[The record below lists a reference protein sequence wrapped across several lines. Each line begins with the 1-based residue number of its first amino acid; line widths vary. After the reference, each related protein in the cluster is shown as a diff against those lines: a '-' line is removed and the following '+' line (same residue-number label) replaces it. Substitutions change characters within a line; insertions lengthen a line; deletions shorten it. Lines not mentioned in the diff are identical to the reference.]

1 MTDLFTPPHTPNSHP
16 IAMEP
21 ARAAAR
27 ERWIRAP
34 KGERT
39 ARLQELRSLTIEALI
54 WNREARNG

>member
-1 MTDLFTPPHTPNSHP
+1 MTPDFRPHP

-27 ERWIRAP
+27 ERWARAP

-39 ARLQELRSLTIEALI
+39 ARLRELRDLTTEALI
-54 WNREARNG
+54 WDRSRRDG

>member
-1 MTDLFTPPHTPNSHP
+1 MTDLFTPPSSPKSHP

-27 ERWIRAP
+27 ERWIRAQ
-34 KGERT
+34 KGQRK
-39 ARLQELRSLTIEALI
+39 ARWKDLRDVTTEALI

>member
-1 MTDLFTPPHTPNSHP
+1 MTPDFRPHP

-27 ERWIRAP
+27 ERWARAP

-39 ARLQELRSLTIEALI
+39 ARLRELRDLTTEALI
-54 WNREARNG
+54 WDRSRRNG

>member
-1 MTDLFTPPHTPNSHP
+1 MSDLFTAPRPDSYP

-27 ERWIRAP
+27 ERWARAP

-39 ARLQELRSLTIEALI
+39 ARLRELRDLTTEALI
-54 WNREARNG
+54 WDREARNG